1 MKIKEGFV
9 IRKVMGNHVVIATG
23 EQSKTFHGM
32 VKLNNTAAE
41 IWEHIA
47 KGLSEEDIVKTMLE
61 SYDVDEQ
68 TLRQDV
74 SKTIETL
81 TEQGFVEQ

>member
-9 IRKVMGNHVVIATG
+9 IRQVMGNHVVIATG
-23 EQSKTFHGM
+23 AQSKNFHGM

-47 KGLSEEDIVKTMLE
+47 NGLSEEEICKVMLE
-61 SYDVDEQ
+61 SYEVEESVLRADVQ
-68 TLRQDV
+68 
-74 SKTIETL
+74 KTIKSL
-81 TEQGFVEQ
+81 VAQGFVEK

>member
-23 EQSKTFHGM
+23 AQSKNFHGM

-47 KGLSEEDIVKTMLE
+47 KGLSEEEICKVMLE
-61 SYDVDEQ
+61 SYEVEEDV
-68 TLRQDV
+68 LRADIH
-74 SKTIETL
+74 KTVKSLIS
-81 TEQGFVEQ
+81 QGFVEQ